1 MASQRTVLFYLAWAC
16 LLCLLLGP
24 RAAFCQQKSAYR
36 EGEVLVK
43 FKPWVGLHAAS
54 PAHTAIR
61 SRVKKRFKRTG
72 IRLLKL
78 EGGMTTKE
86 AIDLYKNNPDVEYAE
101 PNYRRDPL
109 DIYPNEPAFQELWS
123 LHNTGQMNG
132 TPDADIDAPEA
143 WQITTGSSDVIV
155 AVIDTG
161 VDYDHEDLSNNIWTN
176 DAELNGSLGVDDDGN
191 GYVDDIY
198 GFDAYSDDS
207 DPMDGDNHGSHCAGI
222 IGAEGN
228 NAIGITGV
236 AWSVRIMALRFMNV
250 DGGWT
255 SDAVDCL
262 EYAIMMKEDFGH
274 NVRVVNASFGG
285 AEYSQAEYDAIQAA
299 GDADILFV
307 AAAGNDSQNND
318 IHAHYPSGYDLPNIM
333 AVAATDRRDQLLYFD
348 APLFNGSNW
357 GAATVD
363 LAAPGQ
369 AIFSCKRANGYGY
382 MSGTSM
388 ASPHVSGLAAL
399 ILAANPAYSWD
410 QVNLNILFTV
420 DPLEDL
426 DGLVLTGG
434 RINANS
440 ALTCIPD
447 QLHLQPLE
455 PSSGFSVL
463 KDKPTAVRVLAGT
476 CAGSAAGASVTVSFD
491 NGDPSMMLHDDGTD
505 PDLVA
510 DDGQYAASWTPEFTG
525 PVTITVTASAPPA
538 YDDVSEYL
546 LGDVASGPTI
556 ETFRGPKE
564 PGTILRIFGTNFG
577 ETQGDS
583 VVHVNKLA
591 LDSTS
596 NRIKTW
602 TDTKIR
608 VKLPFVSKGCEWF
621 VHGNAT
627 CRKRKVWVTVDGA
640 DSNIKTLRV
649 KKPAAACP

>member
-1 MASQRTVLFYLAWAC
+1 MASQRMVLFYLAWVC

-24 RAAFCQQKSAYR
+24 PEAFSQQNPAYK
-36 EGEVLVK
+36 EGELLIK
-43 FKPWVGLHAAS
+43 FKPWVGRHAAS
-54 PAHTAIR
+54 ASPTAHG

-72 IRLLKL
+72 IHLLEL
-78 EGGMTTKE
+78 DGNLTTKE
-86 AIDLYKNNPDVEYAE
+86 AIELYKTNPDVEYAE
-101 PNYRRDPL
+101 PNYRRGPL
-109 DIYPNEPAFQELWS
+109 DLFPSDERFADLWG

-143 WQITTGSSDVIV
+143 WEVTTGSSDVIV

-161 VDYDHEDLSNNIWTN
+161 VDYGHEDLADNMWTN
-176 DAELNGSLGVDDDGN
+176 DAEFYGTPGVDDDGN
-191 GYVDDIY
+191 GYIDDIY
-198 GFDAYSDDS
+198 GIDASYSDDTN
-207 DPMDGDNHGSHCAGI
+207 PMDEDNHGSHCAGI

-228 NAIGITGV
+228 NGIGIAGV
-236 AWSVRIMALRFMNV
+236 AWSVRIMALRFMDA

-307 AAAGNDSQNND
+307 ASAGNDSQDND
-318 IHAHYPSGYDLPNIM
+318 VHAHYPCGYDLPNIM

-348 APLFNGSNW
+348 APLFTGSNW

-369 AIFSCKRANGYGY
+369 AILSCKRGDSYGY

-388 ASPHVSGLAAL
+388 AAPHVSGLAAL
-399 ILAANPAYSWD
+399 ILAANPGYSW
-410 QVNLNILFTV
+410 
-420 DPLEDL
+420 PLEDL

-463 KDKPTAVRVLAGT
+463 KDKPTVVRVLAGT
-476 CAGSAAGASVTVSFD
+476 CAGPAPGASVTVGFD
-491 NGDPSMMLHDDGTD
+491 TGDPSVVLHDDGTD

-510 DDGQYAASWTPEFTG
+510 DDGQYAGFWTPEFTG
-525 PVTITVTASAPPA
+525 PITITVTTSAPPA
-538 YDDVSEYL
+538 YDDVFRDL
-546 LGDVASGPTI
+546 LGNVAPEPTI
-556 ETFRGPKE
+556 EMFRGPKE
-564 PGTILRIFGTNFG
+564 PGTILRIFGNGFG
-577 ETQGDS
+577 DTQGDS
-583 VVHVNKLA
+583 VVHFNKMT

-602 TDTKIR
+602 TDTKIS
-608 VKLPFVSKGCEWF
+608 VKLPFVNKDCNWY
-621 VHGNAT
+621 VHGNST
-627 CRKRKVWVTVDGA
+627 CRKRKVWVTVGGA

-649 KKPAAACP
+649 RKPIVCP